1 MWVLPALLAFSE
13 GCALRGDVDV
23 LESELRRQEQVQED
37 LNEQLLAA
45 REELRVARSDS
56 DTLRAQIAQR
66 GQVSL
71 ASEQAEVLYRAD
83 GIKFNMLL
91 TSGINRDG
99 QPGDDAI
106 SVLLLPIDQHG
117 DLVKL
122 IGAVEF
128 ELHDLSQTGD
138 QQRLGEWHFT
148 VDQVREHW
156 HRGFISAG
164 YLFNLDWQ
172 RPPVS
177 PELTLHARMI
187 APDGRRFEATTQLK
201 VAVAGTASLA
211 QSRQRVNRP
220 AGNVAPA
227 SYSRSQPAG
236 KEIDRQE
243 PDPQGSPAPR
253 SPETRPE
260 ITPRPSNRPGHAR
273 MEETSDNFKEHTLPQ
288 WR

>member
-1 MWVLPALLAFSE
+1 MHCRRPTWMWVLPALLAFSE
-13 GCALRGDVDV
+13 GCALRGDVEV

-37 LNEQLLAA
+37 LNEQLLAS
-45 REELRVARSDS
+45 REELRVARSDADS
-56 DTLRAQIAQR
+56 LRAQIAHR

-71 ASEQAEVLYRAD
+71 ASEQAEVLYRAE

-106 SVLLLPIDQHG
+106 SVLMLPVDQHG

-128 ELHDLSQTGD
+128 ELHDLSQSGE

-156 HRGFISAG
+156 HRGFLSAG

-172 RPPVS
+172 RS
-177 PELTLHARMI
+177 PASSDLTLHARMI

-201 VAVAGTASLA
+201 VAL
-211 QSRQRVNRP
+211 
-220 AGNVAPA
+220 
-227 SYSRSQPAG
+227 
-236 KEIDRQE
+236 
-243 PDPQGSPAPR
+243 
-253 SPETRPE
+253 
-260 ITPRPSNRPGHAR
+260 
-273 MEETSDNFKEHTLPQ
+273 
-288 WR
+288 